1 MQQQLTQ
8 IRSAWSGFPRRAQL
22 AIAGVAVVTVIV
34 LFLVLRA
41 ATSTTWVPVTAAG
54 MTPDKLGQAQTALDE
69 AGFASQLN
77 STSTAVEVA
86 EADSAKAQGVLAT
99 AGIAAKGNRVE
110 CAKQFSE
117 NSMTGGTSD
126 RFKVQLQNC
135 EENQAANAI
144 ENIEGVSKASVAV
157 SLPGKELF
165 AEDQGTAKA
174 SVTVDT
180 DGAELPKKAVLGI
193 QETVAARFEGMTRE
207 NVSIIDDSGTSL
219 TSSSGDESAD
229 TQMKKLEIED
239 KYNTLVQTKIG
250 NALDDIVGKGNYS
263 VISNAELDMDQITR
277 GVTEYTPSGKDGDSL
292 VSVEDYEKELLNG
305 VGSTDVQGVAG
316 VATNTGTAATTGAAD
331 NDTRIVTDDLSGT
344 GTAGD
349 GGYIKNKNNLQY
361 ANNRVEE
368 RINVAPGTVI
378 RNRVSVNVD
387 DSVSADT
394 ANAAKDTVAAYMGGN
409 TPDSFSFHRVALAI
423 SETNTAGATSGSS
436 TSPISGYVKW
446 ALLGLGLIGLAFVLR
461 RALTQRTAELL
472 APASDLLLLDAG
484 DFTPIPIAELEAA
497 LAAAQPDVERNV
509 RLELQRKVEQI
520 AEAKP
525 QDVANELRRWMH
537 QEDVTYAAPRRS

>member
-8 IRSAWSGFPRRAQL
+8 IRSAWTGFPRRAQL
-22 AIAGVAVVTVIV
+22 AIMGVAVVTVIV
-34 LFLVLRA
+34 LSLVLRA
-41 ATSTTWVPVTAAG
+41 ATSTSWVPVTAAG
-54 MTPDKLGQAQTALDE
+54 MAPDKLGQAQSALDD
-69 AGFASQLN
+69 AGFTSQLN
-77 STSTAVEVA
+77 ATGTAVEVA
-86 EADSAKAQGVLAT
+86 RSDSAKAQGTLAT
-99 AGIAAKGNRVE
+99 AGIAGKGGRTE
-110 CAKQFSE
+110 CSKQFGT

-144 ENIEGVSKASVAV
+144 ENIDGVSKASVAV

-180 DGAELPKKAVLGI
+180 NGVTLDKKAVLGI
-193 QETVAARFEGMTRE
+193 QETVAARFEGMNKD

-219 TSSSGDESAD
+219 TSSSVDDSA
-229 TQMKKLEIED
+229 TSQMRKLEMED

-277 GVTEYTPSGKDGDSL
+277 GVTEYTPSGKNGDSL

-316 VATNTGTAATTGAAD
+316 VGSNTGNAATTGAAD
-331 NDTRIVTDDLSGT
+331 ADKRIVTDDLSGT

-387 DSVSADT
+387 DSVPADT

-409 TPDSFSFHRVALAI
+409 TPDSFSFHRVALAV
-423 SETNTAGATSGSS
+423 SDTARNDAASGPA
-436 TSPISGYVKW
+436 TSPIAGYVKW

-497 LAAAQPDVERNV
+497 LAAAQPDVDRNV
-509 RLELQRKVEQI
+509 RIELQRKVEQI

-537 QEDVTYAAPRRS
+537 QEDNTYAAPRRS